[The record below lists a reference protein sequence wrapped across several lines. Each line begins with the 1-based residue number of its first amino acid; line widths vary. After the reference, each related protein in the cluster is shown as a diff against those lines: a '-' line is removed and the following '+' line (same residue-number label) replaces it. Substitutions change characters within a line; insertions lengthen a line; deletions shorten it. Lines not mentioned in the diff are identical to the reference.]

1 MHIIIMSIILIAIAC
16 WLGSWLIVGVGMACV
31 KLADKFHKLTKGKWQ

>member
-1 MHIIIMSIILIAIAC
+1 MHIIIISIILIALAY
-16 WLGSWLIVGVGMACV
+16 WLVSWLIVGAGMACV

>member
-1 MHIIIMSIILIAIAC
+1 MSQIALSVLAVAIAF
-16 WLGSWLIVGVGMACV
+16 WLIGWLIVGVGMACV

>member
-1 MHIIIMSIILIAIAC
+1 MSQIALSVLAIVIAF

>member
-1 MHIIIMSIILIAIAC
+1 MTPLIITLFAIMLAF
-16 WLGSWLIVGVGMACV
+16 WLAGWLIVFSGMAWV

>member
-1 MHIIIMSIILIAIAC
+1 MRIITSIILIALAC
-16 WLGSWLIVGVGMACV
+16 WLGSWLIVGVGMAYV

>member
-1 MHIIIMSIILIAIAC
+1 MHIITSIILIALAC
-16 WLGSWLIVGVGMACV
+16 WAAGWLIVGVGMACV

>member
-1 MHIIIMSIILIAIAC
+1 MHIIGSIILLTLAF
-16 WLGSWLIVGVGMACV
+16 WLVSWLAIGMGMACV

>member
-1 MHIIIMSIILIAIAC
+1 MHIIGSIILLTLAF
-16 WLGSWLIVGVGMACV
+16 WLVSWLIVGVGMACV

>member
-1 MHIIIMSIILIAIAC
+1 MSIITSITLIALAC
-16 WLGSWLIVGVGMACV
+16 WLVSWLIVGVGMACV

>member
-1 MHIIIMSIILIAIAC
+1 MSQIVLSVLAIAIAF
-16 WLGSWLIVGVGMACV
+16 WLIGWLIVGVCMACV

>member
-1 MHIIIMSIILIAIAC
+1 MRIIITSIILIALAC

-31 KLADKFHKLTKGKWQ
+31 KLADKFHNLTKGKWQ

>member
-1 MHIIIMSIILIAIAC
+1 MGQIALSVLAVAIAF
-16 WLGSWLIVGVGMACV
+16 WHIGWLIVGTGMAWV

>member
-1 MHIIIMSIILIAIAC
+1 MHIIGSIILLTLAF
-16 WLGSWLIVGVGMACV
+16 WLVSWLAIGTGMAWI

>member
-1 MHIIIMSIILIAIAC
+1 MHIIITSIILIALAY
-16 WLGSWLIVGVGMACV
+16 WLGSWLIVGAGMVWV